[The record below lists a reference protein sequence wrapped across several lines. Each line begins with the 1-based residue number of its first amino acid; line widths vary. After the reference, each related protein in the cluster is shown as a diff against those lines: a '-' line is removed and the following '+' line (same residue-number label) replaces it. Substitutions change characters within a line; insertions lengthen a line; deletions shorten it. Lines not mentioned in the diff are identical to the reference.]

1 MTLWLN
7 FRARVAHCPEFTLAV
22 FCEKTE
28 CILENVVCGAKL
40 GNLTLELADADGLL
54 LWGVMRLAK
63 KEALTD
69 QYRKC
74 LSMGFQITGWRL

>member
-1 MTLWLN
+1 M
-7 FRARVAHCPEFTLAV
+7 RVVIERLQIISNRKQKLHFICGEFAAIKRQLR
-22 FCEKTE
+22 
-28 CILENVVCGAKL
+28 
-40 GNLTLELADADGLL
+40 
-54 LWGVMRLAK
+54 WGVMRLAK

>member
-1 MTLWLN
+1 MSSPPNGDFLPALTRKQKLH
-7 FRARVAHCPEFTLAV
+7 FICGEFAAIKRQLR
-22 FCEKTE
+22 
-28 CILENVVCGAKL
+28 
-40 GNLTLELADADGLL
+40 
-54 LWGVMRLAK
+54 WGVMRLAK